1 MQNGRM
7 LRVVPIAL
15 VLAAGLGCSKQP
27 STTID
32 PVKLK
37 LFAPLPEAFPAQA
50 AASTEEKINLGRM
63 LYYEPRLSKSQK
75 ISCNSCHG
83 LSTYGVDSQPTSE
96 GHKGQKGDRN
106 SPTVYNSAGHFA
118 QFWDGRAADV
128 EEQAKGPVL
137 NPVEMAMPGG
147 KQVIAVLK
155 SIPEYVAAFKKAFP
169 DDRDPVTYD
178 NMAKAIGA
186 FERKLVTP
194 ARWDKFLKGDQAA
207 LTEEEKIGF
216 TTYMTAGCQACHA
229 GALLGGNLYQKLG
242 LVKPYPDASDPGRA
256 KVTKSAADRMFFKVP
271 SLRNIEK
278 TGPYFHN
285 GRVAALDQAV
295 AHMAE
300 YQLGKPLSETEVRS
314 IVAFLKS
321 LTGELPADYIKA
333 PELPKSTAKTPKP
346 DLTD

>member
-15 VLAAGLGCSKQP
+15 TLLIALGCGKPP

-37 LFAPLPEAFPAQA
+37 MFAPLPDAFPTQGA
-50 AASTEEKINLGRM
+50 APTEEKINLGRM

-83 LSTYGVDSQPTSE
+83 LSTYGVDGEPTSS
-96 GHKGQKGDRN
+96 GHRGQKGDRN
-106 SPTVYNSAGHFA
+106 SPTVYNCGGHFV
-118 QFWDGRAADV
+118 QFWDGRAANL

-137 NPVEMAMPGG
+137 NPVEMAMPND

-155 SIPEYVAAFKKAFP
+155 SIPEYVDAFKKVFP

-207 LTEEEKIGF
+207 LTEEEKVGF
-216 TTYMTAGCQACHA
+216 NTYTTAGCQACHA
-229 GALLGGNLYQKLG
+229 A
-242 LVKPYPDASDPGRA
+242 
-256 KVTKSAADRMFFKVP
+256 
-271 SLRNIEK
+271 
-278 TGPYFHN
+278 
-285 GRVAALDQAV
+285 
-295 AHMAE
+295 
-300 YQLGKPLSETEVRS
+300 
-314 IVAFLKS
+314 
-321 LTGELPADYIKA
+321 
-333 PELPKSTAKTPKP
+333 
-346 DLTD
+346 